1 MRDQV
6 SFQRAHLGLLEVQV
20 LSVLDGEVDVLQD
33 DVDSLL
39 VCAVEGQEP
48 HHAVV
53 IDLDTTAVTDNHL
66 TPPRRPLTSSHQTT
80 DGFCQ
85 LLELCAPDGSRVI
98 FHHGVH
104 VRVQIPEDI
113 RTVRTT
119 GRRLDLN
126 TRNSLFNLLLGSRA
140 QQVHFGHDVDLRDL

>member
-66 TPPRRPLTSSHQTT
+66 TPPRGPSHLLTRPQMASVSFWNFVLLMVPELSSIM
-80 DGFCQ
+80 
-85 LLELCAPDGSRVI
+85 EYMSGSRYL
-98 FHHGVH
+98 
-104 VRVQIPEDI
+104 
-113 RTVRTT
+113 RTS
-119 GRRLDLN
+119 GPSEPPGD
-126 TRNSLFNLLLGSRA
+126 A
-140 QQVHFGHDVDLRDL
+140 WI